1 MRIDKEQGQY
11 FAMSRIGGIGEAKRM
26 DAVLHDVWEGHEAPL
41 AGHDL
46 AQFLDGLL
54 FVLETV
60 YGLDGFVVVL
70 AVAPGRV
77 VVADSLPETE
87 MAFCDVVAVVVV
99 QGGGATVE
107 QRLVLL
113 LRSRPQCNAVCSKD
127 LSTLTL
133 IR

>member
-11 FAMSRIGGIGEAKRM
+11 LAMSRIGGIGEAKRM
-26 DAVLHDVWEGHEAPL
+26 DAVLHDVWERQESPL

-70 AVAPGRV
+70 AVAPARV

-87 MAFCDVVAVVVV
+87 MAFRDVVAVVVV

-107 QRLVLL
+107 QRLALP
-113 LRSRPQCNAVCSKD
+113 LRSRPHCNAVCGKE